1 VKNAKN
7 FFVVLECITKMNA
20 DAAPA
25 PPATVENQTVTLA
38 RDIANDLAKDTY
50 NQSVSSINMGFA
62 LAAAMAWNET
72 IKKLIKTHVSQRL
85 GSQYQ
90 FMYAVLVTLLAAV
103 VFSLTKRYVKPSLKR
118 TDITPVVGLGY

>member
-1 VKNAKN
+1 
-7 FFVVLECITKMNA
+7 MNA

-25 PPATVENQTVTLA
+25 PPVTVENQTVTLA
-38 RDIANDLAKDTY
+38 REIANDLAKDTY

-72 IKKLIKTHVSQRL
+72 IKKLIKTHVSPRV
-85 GSQYQ
+85 GGQYQ
-90 FMYAVLVTLLAAV
+90 FMYAVLVTLLAAI

>member
-1 VKNAKN
+1 
-7 FFVVLECITKMNA
+7 MNA
-20 DAAPA
+20 DTVSA
-25 PPATVENQTVTLA
+25 PPAAVENQAVALA
-38 RDIANDLAKDTY
+38 RDIANDLVNDTY

-72 IKKLIKTHVSQRL
+72 IKKLIKAHVSHRD

-90 FMYAVLVTLLAAV
+90 FMYAVLVTLLAAI

-118 TDITPVVGLGY
+118 ADITPVVGIGY